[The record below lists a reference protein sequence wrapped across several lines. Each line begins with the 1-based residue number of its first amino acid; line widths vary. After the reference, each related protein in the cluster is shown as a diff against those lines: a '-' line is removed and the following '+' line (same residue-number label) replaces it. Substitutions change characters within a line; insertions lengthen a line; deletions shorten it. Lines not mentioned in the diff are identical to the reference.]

1 MLQIRNDP
9 SSSLSLSFER
19 IKFDELI
26 SKNLVYSAS
35 SSTTRAVVN
44 GNLPSDV
51 LAQFVK
57 GGGGEGGWRDIYM
70 EGRGGRHEGERAVT
84 RDY

>member
-57 GGGGEGGWRDIYM
+57 GGGGGRAVGEIYIWKEGGV
-70 EGRGGRHEGERAVT
+70 GTKERE
-84 RDY
+84 R